1 MLLSFEDYAHRVLY
15 PHYRETAPGVTFEE
29 LLTREGLRAIGRYL
43 RDTPKIGLMHNS
55 DDILLSEGDLE
66 YLESVFGER
75 ARIYPKGGHC
85 GNLAYK
91 DNIAYLIDFF
101 TGRGGR

>member
-1 MLLSFEDYAHRVLY
+1 M
-15 PHYRETAPGVTFEE
+15 TFEQLVE
-29 LLTREGLRAIGRYL
+29 RDSLRAIGDFL
-43 RDTPKIGLMHNS
+43 RDTPKIGLMHNA
-55 DDILLSEGDLE
+55 DDILLSEDDLE
-66 YLESVFGER
+66 YLEGVFGER

-101 TGRGGR
+101 TGRGRR